1 MTNSAR
7 KILYPVCT
15 LLVALLASLVA
26 DPLEAMDNP
35 ERVTV
40 IRASRV
46 ITGTGEILTP
56 GEVVIDEGKITLV
69 GSQLDI
75 PENARIIEATGQTLM
90 AGMILA
96 RTQHGLKG
104 LSRNGTNCDWSPMA
118 QLVED
123 EMPWQDFLEAG
134 FVAVALVPS
143 GSGFPGHSVVIFTSP
158 ESTDRVIKDGAYL
171 PLNGNS
177 STSLHSTISRSFDN
191 ARGEIEKVDKARE
204 KWEKEQEEAKKKA
217 DKEDKK
223 DGDEKKDDPK
233 KDDPK
238 KDDPKED
245 EPKEFKPPEMN
256 ASLVPLVKILQ
267 EQEEAL
273 PIIFD
278 VRTPGLVLHFDEA
291 ISSVKELKERDP
303 FDIFILP
310 GARNGAFHE
319 VVERLG
325 ERSATVLIPP
335 RLSSLPDTYI
345 RYSVPVAL
353 SRAGCTIISLPLNDD
368 AASMRALPGMLSE
381 LVRFGLSEEDAIAS
395 VTLHPAKLLGIDD
408 RMGTVEAGK
417 EPHFVLFDTDP
428 LVPGAR
434 VMKTIIGGKVVWDR
448 EDQ

>member
-1 MTNSAR
+1 MTNPAR
-7 KILYPVCT
+7 KLLYPVGT
-15 LLVALLASLVA
+15 LLMVVLAALVA
-26 DPLEAMDNP
+26 DPLEARDNP

-69 GSQLDI
+69 GSQLDV
-75 PENARIIEATGQTLM
+75 PENARIIDATGQTLM

-96 RTQHGLKG
+96 QTRHGLKG
-104 LSRNGTNCDWSPMA
+104 LTRNGTNCDWSPMT

-123 EMPWQDFLEAG
+123 EMPWQDFLESG

-143 GSGFPGHSVVIFTSP
+143 GSGFPGHSVVIFTAP

-177 STSLHSTISRSFDN
+177 STALHSTISRSFDS

-217 DKEDKK
+217 EEEAKKE
-223 DGDEKKDDPK
+223 GDEKKEDPK
-233 KDDPK
+233 K
-238 KDDPKED
+238 E
-245 EPKEFKPPEMN
+245 EPKEFKPPEMKP
-256 ASLVPLVKILQ
+256 SLVPLVKILQ

-273 PIIFD
+273 PIIYE
-278 VRTPGLVLHFDEA
+278 VRTPGLMLHFDEA

-335 RLSSLPDTYI
+335 RLSALPDTYI

-381 LVRFGLSEEDAIAS
+381 LVRYGLSEEDAIAS
-395 VTLHPAKLLGIDD
+395 VTLHPAKLLGLDD

-417 EPHFVLFDTDP
+417 EPHFVLFDKDP

-434 VMKTIIGGKVVWDR
+434 VMKTIIGGEVVWDR